1 MTLIDFDGEYGH
13 QYRKTIRYSV
23 PGHDT
28 LLEITNAAAASLS
41 PSAARVLVIGP
52 GPGDELKGLLVS
64 LPDAH
69 FTVLEPSMQMTE
81 GCKDVI
87 RSLDASERCE
97 LLPQR
102 LESCHDLEPSSFNT
116 VIANNVLHLMPPDE
130 QHDLIRLMADY
141 VVPGGYLFVSSYSEP
156 ADTALQETYLTI
168 SRQRLLQLGMSLDM
182 VEMLMKSRGNGV
194 YSLDRKLF
202 ENTLRLSGF
211 NQPVPLMQGLLISL
225 WLVRKKH

>member
-1 MTLIDFDGEYGH
+1 
-13 QYRKTIRYSV
+13 
-23 PGHDT
+23 
-28 LLEITNAAAASLS
+28 
-41 PSAARVLVIGP
+41 
-52 GPGDELKGLLVS
+52 
-64 LPDAH
+64 
-69 FTVLEPSMQMTE
+69 
-81 GCKDVI
+81 
-87 RSLDASERCE
+87 
-97 LLPQR
+97 
-102 LESCHDLEPSSFNT
+102 
-116 VIANNVLHLMPPDE
+116 MPPDE

-225 WLVRKKH
+225 WLVHKKH